1 MIKDANLTAW
11 ALTQDGIVQGVILHP
26 LQFVLLNVA
35 TESWLKTQQKYVMTA
50 IYLMEKDAYLIALVS
65 LQATAVFLT
74 PKENQF
80 APQFVA
86 INTDY
91 LKNHVTTAQ
100 KMILGVPLIAKVKNL
115 AITALT
121 LQISSQCAPQYAET
135 AK

>member
-11 ALTQDGIVQGVILHP
+11 ALTQDGIVQAVILHP
-26 LQFVLLNVA
+26 LQLVLLNVA

-80 APQFVA
+80 APRFVA

-91 LKNHVTTAQ
+91 LKNHVMTAQ
-100 KMILGVPLIAKVKNL
+100 KMILDVLSIVKV
-115 AITALT
+115 
-121 LQISSQCAPQYAET
+121 
-135 AK
+135 